1 VTPESIASG
10 PALEDEDRA
19 RAEIYALLA
28 RLFYAPPDAKLLQAI
43 VGADQLVAE
52 ESVTPLALAWRDLKL
67 ACARSSEQ
75 AAREEYESAFVGTG
89 KAEVTLYLGAYVPG
103 SVAGPFLVGLKQFLA
118 SHRLARR
125 ESVNEPEDH
134 IAAVLEVMRHFIAE
148 ERTSVEAQ
156 KAFFVEYVWTGATA
170 LCEAIEAAPEP
181 RLYKDV
187 ARLTHSFLDLEH
199 AAFEIG

>member
-1 VTPESIASG
+1 MSPESIASG

-43 VGADQLVAE
+43 VGADQLVTE

-67 ACARSSEQ
+67 ACAGSSVE
-75 AAREEYESAFVGTG
+75 AAREEYESVFIGTG

-103 SVAGPFLVGLKQFLA
+103 SVAGPFLVELKQFLA

-134 IAAVLEVMRHFIAE
+134 LAAVLEVMRHFIAE
-148 ERTSVEAQ
+148 ERASVEAQ
-156 KAFFVEYVWTGATA
+156 KAFFIEYVWAGATA
-170 LCEAIEAAPEP
+170 LCEAIAASTGA

-187 ARLTHSFLDLEH
+187 ARFTRSFLELEQ

>member
-1 VTPESIASG
+1 MSPEAIASG
-10 PALEDEDRA
+10 PALDDEDRA

-43 VGADQLVAE
+43 VGTDQLVAE
-52 ESVTPLALAWRDLKL
+52 ESVTSLALAWRDLKL
-67 ACARSSEQ
+67 ACAGSSEQ
-75 AAREEYESAFVGTG
+75 AAREEYESVFVGTG

-103 SVAGPFLVGLKQFLA
+103 SVAGPFLVELKQFLA

-134 IAAVLEVMRHFIAE
+134 IAAVLEVMRHFIAG
-148 ERTSVEAQ
+148 ERTSVAAQ
-156 KAFFVEYVWTGATA
+156 KAFFVEYVWTGAIA
-170 LCEAIEAAPEP
+170 LCEAIKASPEP
-181 RLYKDV
+181 RLYKYV
-187 ARLTHSFLDLEH
+187 ARFTHGFLDLEH